1 MREEIKKIL
10 SLAINAPSGDNSQPW
25 RFEVKDNKIFVF
37 NLPKSDNP
45 ILNINQRGSYIGHGG
60 LLENI
65 CIAATK
71 FQLSAQIDLFPQEQ
85 EENLVATVIL
95 NKSKIDTDPLFPY
108 LMQRH
113 TNRRKY
119 KNNLLTLEQ
128 KEALLLEVKKIDKD
142 GKLKLVLVED
152 KEKKKSIGQAM
163 SSIEEI
169 ILQHKDLHA
178 LLFKDIIWSKK
189 IFEKLKKGFYIGTME
204 FNPMQKFVFFLAS
217 KWSRAVWLNKL
228 GLAKMVAK
236 EDAKLYATGA
246 AACAIIIPEDTREN
260 FINAGRIMERVWL
273 RVTALGLAF
282 HPVSALTFA
291 RLRIIAGGGEVF
303 DEIQTN
309 KILENYKILGNL
321 FDIESGLIAMSFR
334 IGLASPIRARALKSL
349 PDIRF
354 ID

>member
-1 MREEIKKIL
+1 MREKIEKIL

-25 RFEVKDNKIFVF
+25 RFEVKENKIFVF

-65 CIAATK
+65 CIAATQFK
-71 FQLSAQIDLFPQEQ
+71 LSAQIDLFPQEQ

-95 NKSKIDTDPLFPY
+95 NQSQIDTDPLFPY

-119 KNNLLTLEQ
+119 KNKLLTSDQ
-128 KEALLLEVKKIDKD
+128 KQALLSEVKKIDSDEKI
-142 GKLKLVLVED
+142 KLVLID
-152 KEKKKSIGQAM
+152 DQEKKKLIGRAM

-189 IFEKLKKGFYIGTME
+189 VFEKLKKGFYIGTME

-246 AACAIIIPEDTREN
+246 AAGAIIIPVDTREN

-273 RVTALGLAF
+273 RATALEIAF
-282 HPVSALTFA
+282 HPVSALSFA
-291 RLRIIAGGGEVF
+291 RLRIMAGGGDAF
-303 DEIQTN
+303 NEIQAN
-309 KILENYKILGNL
+309 KILNNYQLLNNL
-321 FDIESGLIAMSFR
+321 FNVEPGLIAMSFR
-334 IGLASPIRARALKSL
+334 IGFAPKVSSRALKSS
-349 PDIRF
+349 PDVKF

>member
-1 MREEIKKIL
+1 MKEKIEKIL

-65 CIAATK
+65 SIAATK

-85 EENLVATVIL
+85 AENLVATIVL
-95 NKSKIDTDPLFPY
+95 NQSQLDIDPLFPY
-108 LMQRH
+108 LMLRH

-128 KEALLLEVKKIDKD
+128 KEALLLEVKKNDQSNNI
-142 GKLKLVLVED
+142 KLVLVDD
-152 KEKKKSIGQAM
+152 KEKKKSIGKAM

-189 IFEKLKKGFYIGTME
+189 IFAKLKKGFYIGTME
-204 FNPMQKFVFFLAS
+204 FNLMQKFVFFLAS
-217 KWSRAVWLNKL
+217 KWSRAIWLNKL

-236 EDAKLYATGA
+236 EDAKLYSTGA
-246 AACAIIIPEDTREN
+246 AAGAIIISDDTREN
-260 FINAGRIMERVWL
+260 FINAGRVMERVWL
-273 RVTALGLAF
+273 RANALGLAF
-282 HPVSALTFA
+282 HPVSALSFA
-291 RLRIIAGGGEVF
+291 RLRIIAGGGGAF
-303 DEIQTN
+303 DEIQTK
-309 KILENYKILGNL
+309 KILKNYQILSNL
-321 FDIESGLIAMSFR
+321 FNIEPGLIAMSFR
-334 IGLASPIRARALKSL
+334 IGFAPPIRASALKSL
-349 PDIRF
+349 PDTKF